1 LGADFLRF
9 LVVVGFLAYL
19 FIGVSYATMGPRA
32 FFQAL
37 AHVAAIAIVIAIV
50 WVFLWIHRNRE
61 KIRRSEEIRERSQL
75 VLDLPENRY
84 MFLNTPIDLVEKRD
98 TIFNMLRRARLYY
111 SSGDERAAL
120 FTLHNAVAS
129 TLSLLCEAEGINWR
143 DIDMRGMVWELKRSH
158 WIDFSESSFF
168 RKLQHLRNVAA
179 HEHDRIDERVAS
191 HADMVLLFGF
201 FEDYM
206 QRTFKRLTDL
216 LAMKGAGGGGLEKA
230 G

>member
-9 LVVVGFLAYL
+9 LVVVGFLAYV
-19 FIGVSYATMGPRA
+19 FIGVSYAAMGPQA

-37 AHVAAIAIVIAIV
+37 THIAAIASVIAIV

-61 KIRRSEEIRERSQL
+61 KIRRSEELRERSQL

-84 MFLNTPIDLVEKRD
+84 TSLKIPIDLVEKRD

-111 SSGDERAAL
+111 SGDERAAL

-143 DIDMRGMVWELKRSH
+143 DIGMRGMVWELRRRQ
-158 WIDFSESSFF
+158 WIDFDEANFF

-179 HEHDRIDERVAS
+179 HEHDRIDEKIVS
-191 HADMVLLFGF
+191 PGDMVLLFGF
-201 FEDYM
+201 FEDYV
-206 QRTFKRLTDL
+206 QRTFRRLMNL
-216 LAMKGAGGGGLEKA
+216 LAMKGSGGGLEKLD
-230 G
+230 

>member
-1 LGADFLRF
+1 
-9 LVVVGFLAYL
+9 
-19 FIGVSYATMGPRA
+19 MGPQA

-37 AHVAAIAIVIAIV
+37 STLAAIASVIAIV

-61 KIRRSEEIRERSQL
+61 KIRRSEGIREQSQL

-84 MFLNTPIDLVEKRD
+84 TSLKIPIDLVEKRN

-129 TLSLLCEAEGINWR
+129 TLILLCEAEGINWR
-143 DIDMRGMVWELKRSH
+143 DIGMRGMVWELRRRQ
-158 WIDFSESSFF
+158 WIDFGEANFF

-179 HEHDRIDERVAS
+179 HEHDRIDEKIVS
-191 HADMVLLFGF
+191 PGDMVLLFGF
-201 FEDYM
+201 FEDYV
-206 QRTFKRLTDL
+206 QRTFRRLMNL
-216 LAMKGAGGGGLEKA
+216 LAMKGSGGGLEKLD
-230 G
+230 

>member
-9 LVVVGFLAYL
+9 LVVVGLLAYV
-19 FIGVSYATMGPRA
+19 FIGVSYATMGPQA

-37 AHVAAIAIVIAIV
+37 AHIAAIGSMIAIV

-61 KIRRSEEIRERSQL
+61 KIRRSEEIREQSQL

-84 MFLNTPIDLVEKRD
+84 MSLKIPIDLVGKRSE
-98 TIFNMLRRARLYY
+98 IFNMLRRARLYY

-143 DIDMRGMVWELKRSH
+143 DIGMRGMVWELKRRH
-158 WIDFSESSFF
+158 WIDFSEASLFK
-168 RKLQHLRNVAA
+168 KLQHLRNVAA

-201 FEDYM
+201 FEDYV
-206 QRTFKRLTDL
+206 QRAFKRLTDL
-216 LAMKGAGGGGLEKA
+216 LEMKGAGKGGLEKA

>member
-9 LVVVGFLAYL
+9 LVVVGFLAYV
-19 FIGVSYATMGPRA
+19 FIGVSYATMGPQA

-37 AHVAAIAIVIAIV
+37 THIAAIASMIAIV
-50 WVFLWIHRNRE
+50 WVFLWIRRNRE
-61 KIRRSEEIRERSQL
+61 KIRRSEEIREQSQL

-84 MFLNTPIDLVEKRD
+84 TSLKIPIDLVEKRS

-120 FTLHNAVAS
+120 FTFHNAVAS

-143 DIDMRGMVWELKRSH
+143 DMGMRGMVWELRRRQ
-158 WIDFSESSFF
+158 WIDFGEANFF

-179 HEHDRIDERVAS
+179 HEHDRIDEKIVS
-191 HADMVLLFGF
+191 PGDMVLLFGF
-201 FEDYM
+201 FEDYV
-206 QRTFKRLTDL
+206 QRTFRRLMNL
-216 LAMKGAGGGGLEKA
+216 LAMKGSGGGLEKLD
-230 G
+230 

>member
-19 FIGVSYATMGPRA
+19 FIGVSYATMGPQA

-37 AHVAAIAIVIAIV
+37 THIAAIASVIAIV
-50 WVFLWIHRNRE
+50 WIFLWIRRNRE
-61 KIRRSEEIRERSQL
+61 KIRRSEEIREQSQL

-84 MFLNTPIDLVEKRD
+84 TSLKIPIDLVEKRN

-129 TLSLLCEAEGINWR
+129 TLSLLCEAEGVQWR
-143 DIDMRGMVWELKRSH
+143 DIGMRGMVWELKRRH
-158 WIDFSESSFF
+158 WIDFSEASFF
-168 RKLQHLRNVAA
+168 KKLQHLRNVAA
-179 HEHDRIDERVAS
+179 HEHDRIDERIVS
-191 HADMVLLFGF
+191 PGDMVLLFGF
-201 FEDYM
+201 FEDYV
-206 QRTFKRLTDL
+206 QRTFRRLMNL
-216 LAMKGAGGGGLEKA
+216 LAMKGYRGSLDKVE
-230 G
+230 